1 MHSFAVSR
9 INIIQ
14 CVRRPYRKGL
24 QTHLAWRKWAQ
35 QPKPLSNSAD
45 HKTAQSPSSS
55 SLRLQW
61 WAGAKEET
69 TAKILV
75 GFLSMQ
81 YNWIFKC
88 NASML
93 IKHATASRAV
103 AGMVLQFQSSTRVNF
118 TIKGAHWKN
127 HRTSSG
133 NTGQLLLLWGVQQ
146 NTNISASWDCCRWSF
161 FSIGFVDEDVLCQVL
176 SHKPPTQSPARSIC
190 LLSSLL
196 Y

>member
-1 MHSFAVSR
+1 MQSFAVSR

-35 QPKPLSNSAD
+35 QPRPLSNSAD

-61 WAGAKEET
+61 WAGAEEET
-69 TAKILV
+69 TVKILV

-118 TIKGAHWKN
+118 TIKGAHWKITEQAQVKQTN
-127 HRTSSG
+127 YSCYKVCNRIQTSLQAG
-133 NTGQLLLLWGVQQ
+133 IVADG
-146 NTNISASWDCCRWSF
+146 
-161 FSIGFVDEDVLCQVL
+161 
-176 SHKPPTQSPARSIC
+176 
-190 LLSSLL
+190 LSSALVL
-196 Y
+196 